1 MEMMAL
7 KEEVNTDRCL
17 ETGGPA
23 HHAGPCGGHQDQYGG
38 RGGRKSLAG
47 AFMVFCGK
55 EWARQGEQLRVEW
68 CGGPLAMGVVPACP
82 VPGAGR

>member
-7 KEEVNTDRCL
+7 KEEVYTDMPRNRRPS
-17 ETGGPA
+17 T
-23 HHAGPCGGHQDQYGG
+23 PCRALRGHQGQSGE